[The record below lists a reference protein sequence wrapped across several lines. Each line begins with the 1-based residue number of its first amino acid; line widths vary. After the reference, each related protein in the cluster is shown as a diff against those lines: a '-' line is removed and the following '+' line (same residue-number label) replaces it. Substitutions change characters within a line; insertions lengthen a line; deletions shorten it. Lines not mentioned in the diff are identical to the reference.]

1 MTRRTED
8 RAPKTRE
15 RAGASGRSEPVA
27 VAGNPFRWASQQE
40 LEAAT
45 GAPATTA
52 PARARK
58 ASRGRPR
65 PAEAGDSVLRPEVPN
80 RSDVY
85 RPDRLARAGAAVQAR
100 IAKVAR
106 GLKTVW
112 AAVQAAIAPIVGR
125 LARGLAPIWTGVAGP
140 IRTVGT
146 AVRSGAATASIPLGR
161 GRRRLER
168 IELPDWLRVLVEAW
182 RRVSSAHRVLLGAR
196 TVSLAFAGAGVCLI
210 VLGLRSA
217 TLALDSLGIA
227 SSLPTAYYA
236 GMFML
241 LAASGVALLDRRRGA
256 WMLAA
261 YGFVYGLLVWLT
273 PLALEGT
280 PHFRTSYQNF
290 GYVDPILRG
299 IGLVPGVF
307 LYHDWPLFPL
317 GMAAFI
323 QSTGISSLT
332 LLAWYPTVMVLLY
345 AAVVVAF
352 VAILGRRLQ
361 PGISLV
367 LAAAVAVWSYF
378 VFNWT
383 GQEYFSPQSLAYLF
397 FLILLCV
404 LAWSTVERDGQ
415 LTPRL
420 TVAVLGL
427 FTLIV
432 ATHVLTA
439 LVSLGVLLALLVTGH
454 IKRGTILIT
463 CGLIFIVWQ
472 VTIAAPFFVFYG
484 SQLMS
489 SVLGATNFLGANVEG
504 RVRGDAGHILITEL
518 RILGSAVPY
527 GLAGVA
533 LLAIQLKNQEL
544 RAVVRRRRLPQLPQ
558 LPLSVSFPV
567 AALLGIVVIGPVSV
581 YGGEMLI
588 RVLFFSLPALCALI
602 AFGLQQRWFKA
613 LVLAT
618 VVVMAPVH
626 LLTQDG
632 NELLDYVSSGELAG
646 FDYMASLGPAN
657 VFGGFPVA
665 STYNT
670 IRFDA
675 RNAFVFSTAEPTS
688 LADYADPWLHHTWIH
703 KDWPLYVVVSRGDNA
718 AMTLFT
724 GQPDFITQ
732 AQAYL
737 DQSAAYVRVYSNP
750 DIAIYLWRPSAG
762 VKPAPSDSMAS
773 GAYAETKGSP
783 PWPLVLLCML
793 GVLLAVAVE
802 LCASLA
808 GRVRAQVFAA
818 RMKAPSVCV
827 SVVVIA
833 VSGYHIATLIGL
845 LR

>member
-8 RAPKTRE
+8 PAPKTRE
-15 RAGASGRSEPVA
+15 RAGASGRPEPGA
-27 VAGNPFRWASQQE
+27 VAGNPFRWASQRE
-40 LEAAT
+40 FEAAT
-45 GAPATTA
+45 GAHATTA
-52 PARARK
+52 PARARN
-58 ASRGRPR
+58 APRPR
-65 PAEAGDSVLRPEVPN
+65 PAEAGD
-80 RSDVY
+80 
-85 RPDRLARAGAAVQAR
+85 AV
-100 IAKVAR
+100 
-106 GLKTVW
+106 
-112 AAVQAAIAPIVGR
+112 
-125 LARGLAPIWTGVAGP
+125 
-140 IRTVGT
+140 
-146 AVRSGAATASIPLGR
+146 
-161 GRRRLER
+161 RLER

-261 YGFVYGLLVWLT
+261 YGFAYGLLVWLT

-280 PHFRTSYQNF
+280 PHFRTAYQNF

-317 GMAAFI
+317 SMAAFI

-383 GQEYFSPQSLAYLF
+383 AQEYFSPQSLAYLF
-397 FLILLCV
+397 FLILQCV
-404 LAWSTVERDGQ
+404 LAWSTVERQGQ

-489 SVLGATNFLGANVEG
+489 SVLGATNFFGANVEG
-504 RVRGDAGHILITEL
+504 RVRGDAGHILITQL

-527 GLAGVA
+527 GLAGAA
-533 LLAIQLKNQEL
+533 LLAIQLKNQDW
-544 RAVVRRRRLPQLPQ
+544 RALVRQLPHMPQLPQ

-675 RNAFVFSTAEPTS
+675 RNAFVFATAEPTS
-688 LADYADPWLHHTWIH
+688 LADYADPWLHHTWVH
-703 KDWPLYVVVSRGDNA
+703 KDWPLYVVVSRGDDA

-724 GQPDFITQ
+724 SQPDFVAQ
-732 AQAYL
+732 ASAYL
-737 DQSAAYVRVYSNP
+737 DQSAAYVRVYANP

-808 GRVRAQVFAA
+808 GRVRAQAFAA

-827 SVVVIA
+827 GLVVIA